1 MTDSTPSETDPQA
14 ESAPPPTERTLRRAL
29 HQIRREADDRFV
41 DLAVVDR
48 PNDRLVKHVDDV
60 ERRVVFGGDGGGRDD
75 RVGRRL
81 APIDGDEHEVDSER
95 AAGHIR
101 LSGAGQ

>member
-1 MTDSTPSETDPQA
+1 MSSTTLPGCLSFILGEKPYDRLPVGGDPVV
-14 ESAPPPTERTLRRAL
+14 
-29 HQIRREADDRFV
+29 V
-41 DLAVVDR
+41 DLALVDR
-48 PNDRLVKHVDDV
+48 PNDRLVEHVDDV

-101 LSGAGQ
+101 LSDAGK